1 MTMIGHWFE
10 QTQHMLTGFHV
21 ESVNQHR
28 VRSAVIGRKLKLG
41 IVDHNVA
48 IVLDSKLGSHLQRNL
63 GFIRTGSDAG
73 LPAFLAALR

>member
-10 QTQHMLTGFHV
+10 LPQHMLACLRV
-21 ESVNQHR
+21 EPVNEHR
-28 VRSAVIGRKLKLG
+28 VRSAVIGRKLKLR

-63 GFIRTGSDAG
+63 GFIRTGSHAG